1 MHFGSRQIPGW
12 VANVQEG
19 GSGLCM
25 ACRFT
30 GADLSALVREGAL
43 KALERDIDAGTVSH
57 EDFAKAVQIVK
68 PSPPVTHAQAQMYA
82 AFKQGSH

>member
-1 MHFGSRQIPGW
+1 
-12 VANVQEG
+12 
-19 GSGLCM
+19 M

-30 GADLSALVREGAL
+30 GADLSALVREAAL
-43 KALERDIDAGTVSH
+43 KALERDIDAGAVSH
-57 EDFAKAVQIVK
+57 ADFAKASQIVK